1 MFALG
6 HMLGRVMGLAHSS
19 HIDGGDLLFAEMLSD
34 GVGTLLYYSLS
45 FNKILRQSLTFTTVL
60 VLRF

>member
-34 GVGTLLYYSLS
+34 GVGTLLYHLLS
-45 FNKILRQSLTFTTVL
+45 FN
-60 VLRF
+60 

>member
-19 HIDGGDLLFAEMLSD
+19 HTDEDLLFAEMLSD
-34 GVGTLLYYSLS
+34 GVGTLLYHLLS
-45 FNKILRQSLTFTTVL
+45 FN
-60 VLRF
+60 